1 MQKWKRGCR
10 SVRQK
15 ISSSLRNESGMTLV
29 ELLASIALL
38 SVVLSLVGAVHLFG
52 QKQYLAQSY
61 SAGQSNDFAYTMS
74 VISKKVRKTSFADVT
89 ISESES
95 GDAILTVDAEA
106 FSQQGEQLV
115 KNNDQVLANGVAD
128 FTVELNAT
136 EKSVAIVLES
146 MAKYNNQSKGYQTKI
161 YLRR

>member
-1 MQKWKRGCR
+1 MHKWKRGCR
-10 SVRQK
+10 SVQQNNLK
-15 ISSSLRNESGMTLV
+15 NSLRNESGMTLV

-74 VISKKVRKTSFADVT
+74 VISKEVRKTSFADVT
-89 ISESES
+89 VSESES

-115 KNNDQVLANGVAD
+115 KNNDQVLADGVAD

-136 EKSVAIVLES
+136 EKSVAIVLKSPE
-146 MAKYNNQSKGYQTKI
+146 KEYQTKI

>member
-1 MQKWKRGCR
+1 MHEWKRGCC
-10 SVRQK
+10 SAQK
-15 ISSSLRNESGMTLV
+15 NNLKNSLRNESGMTLV

-74 VISKKVRKTSFADVT
+74 VISKEVRKTSFADVT
-89 ISESES
+89 VSESES

-115 KNNDQVLANGVAD
+115 KNNDQVLADGVAD

-136 EKSVAIVLES
+136 EKSVAIVLKSPE
-146 MAKYNNQSKGYQTKI
+146 KEYQTKI

>member
-1 MQKWKRGCR
+1 MHKWKRGCR
-10 SVRQK
+10 SVQQNNLK
-15 ISSSLRNESGMTLV
+15 NSLRNESGMTLV

-61 SAGQSNDFAYTMS
+61 SAGQSNDFAYTLS
-74 VISKKVRKTSFADVT
+74 VISKEVRKTSFADVT
-89 ISESES
+89 VSESES
-95 GDAILTVDAEA
+95 GDAILTVGVEA
-106 FSQQGEQLV
+106 YSQKGAQLV
-115 KNNDQVLANGVAD
+115 KNNDQVLADGVAD

-136 EKSVAIVLES
+136 EKSVAIVLKSPE
-146 MAKYNNQSKGYQTKI
+146 KEYQTKI

>member
-1 MQKWKRGCR
+1 MHEWKRGCC
-10 SVRQK
+10 SVQK
-15 ISSSLRNESGMTLV
+15 NNLKNSLRNESGMTLV

-74 VISKKVRKTSFADVT
+74 VISKEVRKTSFADVT
-89 ISESES
+89 VSESES

-115 KNNDQVLANGVAD
+115 KNNDQVLADGVAD

-136 EKSVAIVLES
+136 EKSVAIVLKSPE
-146 MAKYNNQSKGYQTKI
+146 KEYQTKI

>member
-10 SVRQK
+10 SVQK
-15 ISSSLRNESGMTLV
+15 NQKNSLRNESGMTLV

-74 VISKKVRKTSFADVT
+74 VISKEVRKTSFADVT
-89 ISESES
+89 VSESES

-115 KNNDQVLANGVAD
+115 KNNDQVLADGVAD

-146 MAKYNNQSKGYQTKI
+146 MAKYNNQSKEYQSKI

>member
-115 KNNDQVLANGVAD
+115 KNNDQVLADGVAD

-136 EKSVAIVLES
+136 EKSVAIVLKSPE
-146 MAKYNNQSKGYQTKI
+146 KEYQTKI

>member
-10 SVRQK
+10 SVQQK

-38 SVVLSLVGAVHLFG
+38 SVVLSLIGAVHLFG

-61 SAGQSNDFAYTMS
+61 SAGQSNDFAYTLS
-74 VISKKVRKTSFADVT
+74 VISKEVRKESFSSIAV
-89 ISESES
+89 SEEGAVLSIGGVE
-95 GDAILTVDAEA
+95 T
-106 FSQQGEQLV
+106 FSQQGTELV
-115 KNNDQVLANGVAD
+115 KNESQVLTDGVAD
-128 FTVELNAT
+128 FTVTLHDAD
-136 EKSVAIVLES
+136 KSVAIVLKS
-146 MAKYNNQSKGYQTKI
+146 MAKYNNQSKEYQTKI

>member
-1 MQKWKRGCR
+1 
-10 SVRQK
+10 
-15 ISSSLRNESGMTLV
+15 MTLV

-61 SAGQSNDFAYTMS
+61 SASQSNDFAYTLS
-74 VISKKVRKTSFADVT
+74 VISKEVRKTSFADVT
-89 ISESES
+89 VSESET

-136 EKSVAIVLES
+136 EKSVAIVLKSPE
-146 MAKYNNQSKGYQTKI
+146 KEYQTKI